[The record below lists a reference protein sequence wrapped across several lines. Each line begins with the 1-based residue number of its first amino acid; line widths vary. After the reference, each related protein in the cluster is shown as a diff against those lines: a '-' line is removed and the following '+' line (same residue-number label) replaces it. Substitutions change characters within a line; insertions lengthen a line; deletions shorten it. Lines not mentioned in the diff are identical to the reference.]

1 MPFITRFPSIFG
13 NGTIFP
19 NFNDFLKCGCRAAE
33 SYIELDGFSLN
44 ARLVANA
51 MKNSPQST
59 HFDMTFI
66 INSFLEKMMMLRFR
80 ESHLVVFFSKTS
92 YQKYNALD

>member
-1 MPFITRFPSIFG
+1 MVFYMSKIFLRYEYSIFPSIFG

-59 HFDMTFI
+59 HFRHD
-66 INSFLEKMMMLRFR
+66 
-80 ESHLVVFFSKTS
+80 V
-92 YQKYNALD
+92 YN